1 MFIRFKLVQRNAE
14 FVKKKLK
21 SKITLFFLLML
32 VVIWW
37 ALLAEWFFSLGIF
50 MFFFGIFSYKK
61 RTLGSYLL
69 VQWQL
74 SFFHNFFLIYKNS
87 EDPEALS
94 RKGTF
99 VSPLWFFFIWQP
111 WIVCCWPFLSHHEQF
126 LSFRAEHSHRCGK
139 ANQRISNVPGYLVSV

>member
-74 SFFHNFFLIYKNS
+74 SFFHNFFLYKNS

-111 WIVCCWPFLSHHEQF
+111 WIVYCWPFLSHHEQF